1 LGVETPPIEKRKKF
15 ATRSWQFI
23 ARSGVTSVLA
33 TSWETLETHGF
44 FNLRRGVSSIVFFID
59 EF

>member
-1 LGVETPPIEKRKKF
+1 MGDVRYRLCRRP
-15 ATRSWQFI
+15 WQSV

-33 TSWETLETHGF
+33 TPWETLVTHGF